1 MTKVEKVKFIR
12 MLSVVGS
19 VLACFIT
26 EAAPKTGFGEAIL
39 LLPFTCL
46 SGICAFMYYKLDKKE
61 KDEVYKLSILH
72 LYTIVMYP
80 YFLFAGMV
88 FLNILSVI
96 TNI

>member
-46 SGICAFMYYKLDKKE
+46 SGIDRK
-61 KDEVYKLSILH
+61 
-72 LYTIVMYP
+72 
-80 YFLFAGMV
+80 
-88 FLNILSVI
+88 SVV
-96 TNI
+96 